1 MKNRTPWPALAMSV
15 GAPFQIQVL
24 FPKILE
30 NSERLLNAFKTQI
43 GSQTTAPGPRSASKS
58 KVFLFKN
65 LKFLMYLP

>member
-30 NSERLLNAFKTQI
+30 NSERLCNVERFQD
-43 GSQTTAPGPRSASKS
+43 SNREPDNSSRS
-58 KVFLFKN
+58 
-65 LKFLMYLP
+65 

>member
-1 MKNRTPWPALAMSV
+1 M
-15 GAPFQIQVL
+15 
-24 FPKILE
+24 
-30 NSERLLNAFKTQI
+30 LNAFKTQI